1 MPILTEQQEAYLSNP
16 FYSAL
21 TTIQTTFGEHL
32 GKALRYKPE
41 VLPFI
46 SVRTT
51 DTVIR
56 AEELEALRRDTDAD
70 FVGVIPHIEA
80 DTPGAIHAAC
90 LQMAWQPR
98 KDFTVPG
105 KLPNEYELGA
115 AEAHEM
121 VELTQVAFPGYF
133 RAKTCQLGHYIGLR
147 VEGQLV
153 AMAGHRT
160 RMPGLREI
168 SAVCTR
174 PGHTGKGYAQHL
186 IQRLLYDTPG
196 ELPYLHT
203 VTTNTRA
210 IAIYHALGFVTTGEV
225 AFLKLP
231 QRT

>member
-1 MPILTEQQEAYLSNP
+1 MPLLTEAQQAYLANP

-21 TTIQTTFGEHL
+21 TTQQTSFAEHI
-32 GKALRYKPE
+32 GNALRYHPE
-41 VLPFI
+41 VLPFTG
-46 SVRTT
+46 VPTE
-51 DTVIR
+51 DTVIQ
-56 AEELEALRRDTDAD
+56 AEDLRRDTDAN
-70 FVGVIPHIEA
+70 FIGILPHIEA

-98 KDFTVPG
+98 KDFTVPDR
-105 KLPNEYELGA
+105 LPNEYELGA
-115 AEAHEM
+115 NEAHEM

-133 RAKTCQLGHYIGLR
+133 RADTYKLGRYIGIR
-147 VEGQLV
+147 VDGELV

-168 SAVCTR
+168 SGVCTR
-174 PGHTGKGYAQHL
+174 PGHTGKGYAQYL
-186 IQRLLYDTPG
+186 IQRLLYETPG

-210 IAIYHALGFVTTGEV
+210 IAIYHALGFVTTGEI

-231 QRT
+231 QQS